1 VDHGQGGEQKAMSEI
16 LSGAAY
22 FGVTLSLAAY
32 AIGMAVKKRVKKPFA
47 NPLLISILLVTGAIL
62 LLGVDYE
69 AYKQSAQYLSW
80 LLTPATACLAI
91 PLYRQL
97 TLLKKYPLAIFGGV
111 LAGVLSA
118 MVSIFLMSL
127 AFGLNHEQYVS
138 ILPKSITTAI
148 GIGISGKMGGMVTL
162 TVIAISITGISGT
175 ILAEYWLK
183 LLRIKEPVAK
193 GLAIGTAAH
202 ALGTTKAM
210 EMGEIEGAMS
220 SLSIVITGILT
231 VIAIQIFAP
240 LI

>member
-1 VDHGQGGEQKAMSEI
+1 MKEMITGSV
-16 LSGAAY
+16 Y
-22 FGVTLSLAAY
+22 FGVVLTLICFE
-32 AIGMAVKKRVKKPFA
+32 IGLVVKRKVKFNIA
-47 NPLLISILLVTGAIL
+47 NPLLIATIIIIAVLVGLDI
-62 LLGVDYE
+62 DYE
-69 AYKQSAQYLSW
+69 TYKASVQPINF
-80 LLTPATACLAI
+80 LLTPATVCLAI

-148 GIGISGKMGGMVTL
+148 GVGISGKMGGMVTL

-175 ILAEYWLK
+175 VMAEGWLK
-183 LLRIKEPVAK
+183 LLRIKEPIAK
-193 GLAIGTAAH
+193 GLAIGTASH

-220 SLSIVITGILT
+220 SLSIVVAGCMT
-231 VIAIQIFAP
+231 VVGAIIFSSF
-240 LI
+240 I